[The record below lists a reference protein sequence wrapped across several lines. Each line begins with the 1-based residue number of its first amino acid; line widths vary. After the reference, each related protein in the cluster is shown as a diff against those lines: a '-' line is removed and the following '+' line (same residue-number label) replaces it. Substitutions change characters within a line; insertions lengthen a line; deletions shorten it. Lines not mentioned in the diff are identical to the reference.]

1 MRVLGMQTNTS
12 SCSGETQ
19 IHQKN
24 ISTPN
29 DPFLRTSHHEQD
41 CPCLKK
47 KLEGTL
53 KIKQTN
59 SWRLKLVE
67 VCSLNI
73 LGELSPIRDISFNIH
88 VKIADE
94 IEINST

>member
-1 MRVLGMQTNTS
+1 MNKTALA
-12 SCSGETQ
+12 
-19 IHQKN
+19 
-24 ISTPN
+24 
-29 DPFLRTSHHEQD
+29 
-41 CPCLKK
+41 LKK
-47 KLEGTL
+47 IEGAL

-73 LGELSPIRDISFNIH
+73 LGELSPVRDISFNIH

-94 IEINST
+94 IEVNSTWGVI

>member
-1 MRVLGMQTNTS
+1 MQTNTS
-12 SCSGETQ
+12 SCSEETQ
-19 IHQKN
+19 IHQKI

-47 KLEGTL
+47 IEGAL

-73 LGELSPIRDISFNIH
+73 LGELSPEHDISFNIH

-94 IEINST
+94 IEVNSTWGVI